1 MCACCARA
9 VSMVVKL
16 KLACVGTRMAAFYL
30 ALAGYLNTPVIL
42 WRKPNC
48 LNWNVPNSL
57 YYRSLSE

>member
-1 MCACCARA
+1 
-9 VSMVVKL
+9 MVVEL

-30 ALAGYLNTPVIL
+30 ALAGYLNTPAIL
-42 WRKPNC
+42 WLKPNC